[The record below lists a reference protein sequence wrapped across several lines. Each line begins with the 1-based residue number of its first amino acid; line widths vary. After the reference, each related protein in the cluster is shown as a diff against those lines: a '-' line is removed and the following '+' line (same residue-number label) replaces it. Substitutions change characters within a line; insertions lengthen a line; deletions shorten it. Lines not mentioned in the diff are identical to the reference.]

1 MKVSEIKDFLKMR
14 KCGDFVVT
22 RYERTKIPFI
32 SIFKGYDDE
41 TSTLYVYAD
50 AWLDILCESGKPDTI
65 LIDWD
70 NDNSVCDVIDCRI
83 KSVRL
88 ADEDEKTYM
97 IEKLKTQ
104 DFIWNEDKNVFENG
118 KVLRLVDYVRNSI
131 RIGEVIVGDYGDTD
145 NRWVMIYGGI
155 HNEYCGMRFLAGT
168 PLYDTTDYV
177 DTSSESYFPIY
188 DDTTVRY
195 ATYEEIRILTDR
207 LKTNKLFWNK
217 KTNRIEP
224 DPDWV
229 EENTYKSVTI
239 KGLKPDEVE
248 FLKNWLK
255 HKMHTICE
263 FKK

>member
-1 MKVSEIKDFLKMR
+1 MKVSEIKGFLRMC
-14 KCGDFVVT
+14 KCGDFVVIQ
-22 RYERTKIPFI
+22 YHKEEIPSI
-32 SIFKGYDDE
+32 VIFKEYDDE
-41 TSTLYVYAD
+41 TSKLVAYAD
-50 AWLDILCESGKPDTI
+50 TWLDVLYKKDRSDTI
-65 LIDWD
+65 LADFD
-70 NDNSVCDVIDCRI
+70 DYVYEVVDDRI

-104 DFIWNEDKNVFENG
+104 DFVWNEDKNVLEDG

-177 DTSSESYFPIY
+177 DTSLETYFPIY

-207 LKTNKLFWNK
+207 LKANKLFWNRK
-217 KTNRIEP
+217 INCIEP

-229 EENTYKSVTI
+229 EKNTYKSVTI

-255 HKMHTICE
+255 HKAHTICE

>member
-1 MKVSEIKDFLKMR
+1 MNVSEIKDFLRMC
-14 KCGDFVVT
+14 KCGDFVVMQ
-22 RYERTKIPFI
+22 YHKEEIPSI
-32 SIFKGYDDE
+32 VIFKEYDDE
-41 TSTLYVYAD
+41 TSTLTAYAD
-50 AWLDILCESGKPDTI
+50 TWLDILCKKDRSDTI
-65 LIDWD
+65 LADFD
-70 NDNSVCDVIDCRI
+70 DYVYEVVDDRI

-104 DFIWNEDKNVFENG
+104 DFVWNDDKNVLEDG
-118 KVLRLVDYVRNSI
+118 KVLRLVDYVRNNI
-131 RIGEVIVGDYGDTD
+131 RIGEVIVGDYGDAD

-177 DTSSESYFPIY
+177 DTSSETYFGLY
-188 DDTTVRY
+188 ADTTIRY
-195 ATYEEIRILTDR
+195 ATEGEIGILTDR
-207 LKTNKLFWNK
+207 LKANKLFWNRK
-217 KTNRIEP
+217 INRIEP

-229 EENTYKSVTI
+229 EKNTYKSVTI

-248 FLKNWLK
+248 FLKDWLK
-255 HKMHTICE
+255 HKTHTICE